1 MPTKGHGQLKAMF
14 RYFTG
19 TFPDYKTF
27 SIYDD
32 IWLVILEDP
41 DSSFVEGDHNHIA
54 NDGGI

>member
-1 MPTKGHGQLKAMF
+1 MF
-14 RYFTG
+14 KYFTG

-27 SIYDD
+27 SIYHD